1 MSVNHL
7 ASAQGAVLPADLLHR
22 RYGSDQPAE
31 TANWNTT
38 LEAMLSHRS
47 VRSYLPRAV
56 PEGVLQLAVAAA
68 QSAPTSSNLQA
79 WSVIAVE
86 DADNRAK
93 LAELAGPN
101 PQIVSAPLLLVW
113 LADLSRLRTIAADHG
128 KPGDGLDYLESFL
141 LASIDAALAA
151 QNALVALESLGLGT
165 CYIGGMRNR
174 PAEVAEMLGLPP
186 ETFAVFGMT
195 VGYPDPSVTTEVK
208 PRLPQSLVLHRE
220 RYRPAEQAVEPASD
234 LAAYDA
240 RMLAF
245 QTRQGMALRGWTG
258 VVANRIADV
267 AALNGRHV
275 LAEVVR
281 RLGFKVK

>member
-1 MSVNHL
+1 MSVPRFP
-7 ASAQGAVLPADLLHR
+7 SALDAAAPADLLHR
-22 RYGSDQPAE
+22 RYGEAQPIEA
-31 TANWNTT
+31 ANWNTT

-47 VRSYLPRAV
+47 VRTYLPTPV
-56 PEGVLQLAVAAA
+56 PEGILQLAVAAA

-86 DADNRAK
+86 DADRRAR

-101 PQIVSAPLLLVW
+101 PQIVSAPLLLIW
-113 LADLSRLRTIAADHG
+113 LADLSRLRKIATEHD

-141 LASIDAALAA
+141 LASVDAALAA

-174 PAEVAEMLGLPP
+174 PAEVAEVLGLPP
-186 ETFAVFGMT
+186 ESFAVFGMT
-195 VGYPDPSVTTEVK
+195 VGYPDPTVATDIK

-220 RYRPAEQAVEPASD
+220 QYQPQQSAPD
-234 LAAYDA
+234 LMAYDE
-240 RMLAF
+240 RVRAF
-245 QTRQGMALRGWTG
+245 QTSQGMALRGWTS
-258 VVANRIADV
+258 VAANRIANV
-267 AALNGRHV
+267 AALNGRHA
-275 LAEVVR
+275 LMEIVR